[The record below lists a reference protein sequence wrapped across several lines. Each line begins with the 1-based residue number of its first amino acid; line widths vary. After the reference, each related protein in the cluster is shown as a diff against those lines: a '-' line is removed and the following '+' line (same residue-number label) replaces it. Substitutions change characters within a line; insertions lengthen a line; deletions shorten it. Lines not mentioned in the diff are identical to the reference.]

1 MAAGDNQM
9 PETGKEPREEFP
21 VIGTEEVPA
30 VFFDGDKLLLCY
42 EVAPI
47 AGGGLAI
54 LEFDDVL
61 DFRVDPMNVD
71 ELSDSPYPVSAWN
84 ITEICGSEKA
94 ARWAA
99 MDARYWSLSF
109 SDMTLTVLFDTV
121 RLAGRTREKRAPQL
135 ALRHFIGS
143 AAAA

>member
-1 MAAGDNQM
+1 M
-9 PETGKEPREEFP
+9 PETGKEPREDFP

-30 VFFDGDKLLLCY
+30 VFFDGDTLLLCY

-47 AGGGLAI
+47 SGGGLAI
-54 LEFDDVL
+54 LEFSDVL

-109 SDMTLTVLFDTV
+109 SDMTITVLFDTV
-121 RLAGRTREKRAPQL
+121 RLAGQTRAKRAPHS
-135 ALRHFIGS
+135 ALRHFI
-143 AAAA
+143 AAAPTAAA

>member
-1 MAAGDNQM
+1 M
-9 PETGKEPREEFP
+9 
-21 VIGTEEVPA
+21 IGTEEVPA